1 MQETTILITGGL
13 GFIGS
18 NFVDDLL
25 ETKPDQNLLILD
37 KKTYAADLKA
47 LDRWKQ
53 NTQVSFVEGNIC
65 DAILLEKLFQ
75 KNNIQGIIHFAAE
88 SHVDN
93 SISGPKDFVETNIMG
108 TFQLLEASR
117 KSWLDNN
124 QKLKSAFKSARFH
137 HISTDEVY
145 GALGIKGAFTEKT
158 PYAPNSP
165 YSASKAASDHLVRS
179 YFHTYG
185 LPVVT
190 TNCSNNFGPY
200 QHHEKLIPTIIRKA
214 IHEEAIP
221 IYGSGEN
228 IRDWLFVKD
237 HCKAIQTVFERG
249 VLGEVYAVGGDNE
262 KTNLELCDAV
272 IKILDQIEPRS
283 NGESY
288 SKLITHVTDRLGH
301 DYRYAIDATKIKKD
315 LKWLPQTPF
324 EEGLKITVEHYLTK
338 RK

>member
-18 NFVDDLL
+18 NFVDDLI

-53 NTQVSFVEGNIC
+53 NTQVSFVKGDIC

-108 TFQLLEASR
+108 TFELLEASR

-145 GALGIKGAFTEKT
+145 GALGLKGAFTEKT

>member
-18 NFVDDLL
+18 NFVDDLI

-53 NTQVSFVEGNIC
+53 NTQVSFVKGDIC

-108 TFQLLEASR
+108 TFELLEASR

-145 GALGIKGAFTEKT
+145 GALGLKGAFTEKT

-214 IHEEAIP
+214 IHEEPIP
-221 IYGSGEN
+221 IYGTGEN

>member
-1 MQETTILITGGL
+1 MQKTTILITGGL

-18 NFVDDLL
+18 NFIDYLI
-25 ETKPDQNLLILD
+25 EIKPDQNLLILD

-47 LDRWKQ
+47 LDRWKG
-53 NTQVSFVEGNIC
+53 NTQVSFVEGDIC
-65 DAILLEKLFQ
+65 DAILLEKLFRE
-75 KNNIQGIIHFAAE
+75 NNIQGVIHFAAE

-93 SISGPKDFVETNIMG
+93 SISGPKAFVETNIMG

-117 KSWLDNN
+117 KSWLDDD
-124 QKLKSAFKSARFH
+124 QKFKSTFKTARFH

-145 GALGIKGAFTEKT
+145 GTLGLEGAFTEKT

-165 YSASKAASDHLVRS
+165 YSASKAASDHLARS

-185 LPVVT
+185 LPVVA
-190 TNCSNNFGPY
+190 TNCSNNFGPH

-214 IHEEAIP
+214 IQEEPIP
-221 IYGSGEN
+221 IYGKGEN

-237 HCKAIQTVFERG
+237 HCKAIQIVFERG

-262 KTNLELCDAV
+262 KTNLELCTLVTD
-272 IKILDQIEPRS
+272 ILDKIEPRT

-288 SKLITHVTDRLGH
+288 SKLITYVTDRLGH
-301 DYRYAIDATKIKKD
+301 DYRYAIDATKIIND
-315 LKWLPQTPF
+315 LKWAPQTPF
-324 EEGLKITVEHYLTK
+324 EEGLKMTVEHYLAK

>member
-1 MQETTILITGGL
+1 MQMKTILITGGL

-18 NFVDDLL
+18 NFVDYLIEL
-25 ETKPDQNLLILD
+25 KSDQNLLILD
-37 KKTYAADLKA
+37 KKTYAADPKA
-47 LDRWKQ
+47 LDRWKG
-53 NTQVSFVEGNIC
+53 NTQISFVEGDIC
-65 DAILLEKLFQ
+65 DAILLQKLFSE
-75 KNNIQGIIHFAAE
+75 NNIQGVIHFAAE

-93 SISGPKDFVETNIMG
+93 SISGPQAFVETNIMG

-117 KSWLDNN
+117 KSWLDDD
-124 QKLKSAFKSARFH
+124 QKLKSAFKLARFH

-145 GALGIKGAFTEKT
+145 GALGSEGAFTEKT

-190 TNCSNNFGPY
+190 TNCSNNFGPH

-214 IHEEAIP
+214 IQEESIP
-221 IYGSGEN
+221 IYGTGEN

-237 HCKAIQTVFERG
+237 HCKAIQIVFEKG
-249 VLGEVYAVGGDNE
+249 VLGEVYVVGGDNE
-262 KTNLELCDAV
+262 KTNLELCASV
-272 IKILDQIEPRS
+272 IDILDKIEPRT

-301 DYRYAIDATKIKKD
+301 DYRYAIDATKIKND
-315 LKWLPQTPF
+315 LKWSPETPF
-324 EEGLKITVEHYLTK
+324 EEGLKITVEHYLAK